1 MSDIK
6 RYSSRYDII
15 VRTTDDGK
23 KVEIQPL
30 LQDDRGDFVLYE
42 DHVKL
47 IEERDLSV
55 RMMIAANTNAREE
68 AAKIVLSKDGL
79 TTQNVILNQQIAR
92 QLTENNELR
101 KINYALREEVA
112 KQAERIRRLNK
123 KLKKTKEA
131 AR

>member
-6 RYSSRYDII
+6 RYEYVS
-15 VRTTDDGK
+15 DGFTARF
-23 KVEIQPL
+23 INPDTGHAGPYGL
-30 LQDDRGDFVLYE
+30 FVLYE

-55 RMMIAANTNAREE
+55 RMMIAANTHAREE

-112 KQAERIRRLNK
+112 KQADRIRRLNK

>member
-15 VRTTDDGK
+15 VRQTDDGK

-30 LQDDRGDFVLYE
+30 LQDDQGDFVLYE

-55 RMMIAANTNAREE
+55 RMMIAANTHAREE
-68 AAKIVLSKDGL
+68 AAKLVLSKDGL
-79 TTQNVILNQQIAR
+79 TTQNVILNQEVAR
-92 QLTENNELR
+92 QLNDNNALR
-101 KINYALREEVA
+101 KLNYALREEVA

-123 KLKKTKEA
+123 KLKKTKEE

>member
-30 LQDDRGDFVLYE
+30 LQDDQGDFVLYE

-101 KINYALREEVA
+101 KINYALREAVA

-123 KLKKTKEA
+123 KLKKTKEGK
-131 AR
+131 R